1 MPPRLTDLPF
11 DLDQTLPSIVA
22 LRTTV
27 PADASSAARL
37 GTERAGSGVVIG
49 SDGLVV
55 TVGYLL
61 TEADSVWIIDAGGKA
76 IPAHIVGQDQESGF
90 GLVQALEPLGR
101 PPLSLGKSSELM
113 PGDPLVIAAFGG
125 IEQAV
130 ISRVIAKQEFAGYW
144 EYLLDQAIFAA
155 PAHPQWTGAAA
166 IGRDGNLVGIASLI
180 FQQFSHGGVT
190 IDANLV
196 IPIDL
201 LKAILPDM
209 MKLGRVDRPARP
221 WLGIW
226 TAETE
231 DRLVIAGMSD
241 NGPAKRSGLRVGD
254 AILGI
259 GGTRPRSLAD
269 MYRRIWALGPAGV
282 EVPFRVQRKD
292 RELDISVP
300 SSDRAQHLKRPR
312 LN

>member
-1 MPPRLTDLPF
+1 MPPRLADLPF

-37 GTERAGSGVVIG
+37 GTDRAGSGVVIG
-49 SDGLVV
+49 SDGLVA
-55 TVGYLL
+55 TVSYLL
-61 TEADSVWIIDAGGKA
+61 TEADAVWIIDSGGKA

-125 IEQAV
+125 IEHAV

-201 LKAILPDM
+201 LKGVLPDM
-209 MKLGRVDRPARP
+209 MRLGRVDRPPRP

-231 DRLVIAGMSD
+231 DKLVIAGMSD
-241 NGPAKRSGLRVGD
+241 NGPAKQSGLRVGD
-254 AILGI
+254 AILDI
-259 GGTRPRSLAD
+259 GGKRPRNLAD

-282 EVPFRVQRKD
+282 AVPFRVKRKD
-292 RELDISVP
+292 REIEISVP

>member
-1 MPPRLTDLPF
+1 MPPRLADLPF

-27 PADASSAARL
+27 PADASSAGRL
-37 GTERAGSGVVIG
+37 GTDRAGSGVVIG
-49 SDGLVV
+49 SDGLVA

-61 TEADSVWIIDAGGKA
+61 TEADAVWIIDSGGKA

-113 PGDPLVIAAFGG
+113 PGDPLVLAAFGG
-125 IEQAV
+125 IEQAI

-166 IGRDGNLVGIASLI
+166 IGRDGNLVGIASLV
-180 FQQFSHGGVT
+180 FQQFSHGGVN
-190 IDANLV
+190 IDANLI

-201 LKAILPDM
+201 LKGILPDM
-209 MKLGRVDRPARP
+209 MRLGRVDRPARP

-231 DRLVIAGMSD
+231 NKLVIAGMSD
-241 NGPAKRSGLRVGD
+241 NGPAKQSGLRVGD
-254 AILGI
+254 AILDI
-259 GGTRPRSLAD
+259 GGARPRNLAD

-282 EVPFRVQRKD
+282 AVPFRVQRKD
-292 RELDISVP
+292 RQIEVTVP

>member
-1 MPPRLTDLPF
+1 MPPRLADLPF

-22 LRTTV
+22 LRTSV
-27 PADASSAARL
+27 PADASSAGRL
-37 GTERAGSGVVIG
+37 GTDRAGSGVVIG
-49 SDGLVV
+49 SDGLIA

-61 TEADSVWIIDAGGKA
+61 TEADAVWIIEAGGKA

-90 GLVQALEPLGR
+90 GLVQALEPLAR
-101 PPLSLGKSSELM
+101 PPLALGKSSEVT

-125 IEQAV
+125 IEHAV
-130 ISRVIAKQEFAGYW
+130 ISRVIARQEFAGYW
-144 EYLLDQAIFAA
+144 EYLLDKAIFAA

-180 FQQFSHGGVT
+180 FQQFSHGGVS

-201 LKAILPDM
+201 LKEALPDM
-209 MKLGRVDRPARP
+209 MRLGRVDRPPRP

-231 DRLVIAGMSD
+231 DKLVIAGMSD
-241 NGPAKRSGLRVGD
+241 NGPAKQSGLRVGD
-254 AILGI
+254 AILDIAGHA
-259 GGTRPRSLAD
+259 PRNLAD
-269 MYRRIWALGPAGV
+269 MYRKVWALGPAGV
-282 EVPFRVQRKD
+282 SVPLRVRRKD
-292 RELDISVP
+292 REIHLTIAST
-300 SSDRAQHLKRPR
+300 DRAQHLKRPR

>member
-1 MPPRLTDLPF
+1 
-11 DLDQTLPSIVA
+11 
-22 LRTTV
+22 
-27 PADASSAARL
+27 
-37 GTERAGSGVVIG
+37 
-49 SDGLVV
+49 V

-61 TEADSVWIIDAGGKA
+61 TEADSVWIIDDGGKA

-101 PPLSLGKSSELM
+101 PPLSLGKSSELT

-180 FQQFSHGGVT
+180 FQQFSFGTTT

-201 LKAILPDM
+201 LKGILPDM
-209 MKLGRVDRPARP
+209 MRLGRVDRPARP

-226 TAETE
+226 TAESE
-231 DRLVIAGMSD
+231 NKLVIAGMSD
-241 NGPAKRSGLRVGD
+241 NGPAKQSGLRVGD
-254 AILGI
+254 AILDI
-259 GGTRPRSLAD
+259 GGNRPRSLAD

-282 EVPFRVQRKD
+282 GVPFRVKRKD
-292 RELDISVP
+292 REIEITVP